1 MDAAPIGLLEDGP
14 LDGKDG
20 FDAGTLYGNGNGDKD
35 SNERK
40 RTPEV
45 RRDFSGNPASVLLSR
60 KEIELV
66 TMLRYARRLSC
77 AAAFGGLR
85 VRLQSRGRAGLQ
97 PVA

>member
-20 FDAGTLYGNGNGDKD
+20 FDAGTLYGNGNGDEGR
-35 SNERK
+35 NEGK

-66 TMLRYARRLSC
+66 AMLQYVRRLSS
-77 AAAFGGLR
+77 ASEFGTGWR
-85 VRLQSRGRAGLQ
+85 WTVRSF
-97 PVA
+97 P

>member
-66 TMLRYARRLSC
+66 TMLRYAPRFVDGESY
-77 AAAFGGLR
+77 GGLR
-85 VRLQSRGRAGLQ
+85 MRPRARGRAGHST
-97 PVA
+97 VA